1 MLLVRSSVLV
11 RALGVLLVIGI
22 GLGACR
28 APGDGAEPDA
38 GVEAA
43 GASESVRGQSYA
55 ATGVVR
61 SVTPSGSHAVIA
73 HDDIPGFM
81 DAMTMPFPVAAPE
94 VMEGVVP
101 GDTIGFRFTVGPD
114 GILLRQVEAADDA
127 AGEAARAAAGGERR

>member
-1 MLLVRSSVLV
+1 MLLVRLSVFV
-11 RALGVLLVIGI
+11 QALGVLLVIGI

-28 APGDGAEPDA
+28 APGDGAEADA
-38 GVEAA
+38 GVQAA
-43 GASESVRGQSYA
+43 AAPESVRVQSYA

-81 DAMTMPFPVAAPE
+81 DAMTMPFPVEAPE

-114 GILLRQVEAADDA
+114 GILLRQVEAAGDA

>member
-1 MLLVRSSVLV
+1 MVSVRFPGLAPVLGLLLVV
-11 RALGVLLVIGI
+11 GV

-28 APGDGAEPDA
+28 APGDGAEADA
-38 GVEAA
+38 GVQAA
-43 GASESVRGQSYA
+43 GAPESVEVQSYA

-81 DAMTMPFPVAAPE
+81 DAMTMPFPVAGPE
-94 VMEGVVP
+94 VVEGVVP

-114 GILLRQVEAADDA
+114 GVLLRHVEAD
-127 AGEAARAAAGGERR
+127 RTAAGGERR